1 MMCMNSFFKR
11 AAAALSAAAVA
22 GSALAAAPLSGLTS
36 DAAGS
41 GMVLE
46 YLDRG
51 ISAVNT
57 GSGMLVSW
65 RYLANDDD
73 NAVYKLY
80 RDGNLIYT
88 SNAGDSTCF
97 LDAGGSASSNYRVD
111 TLSGGT
117 VVGSET
123 CKPISNNTYFEIPLE
138 PPTASGVTYS
148 PNDMSVGDVDGDG
161 QYELFLK
168 WDPSNSKDN
177 SQKGKTDKV
186 YIDCLRLDG
195 TRLWRIDLGWNIRAG
210 AHYTQFYVADFDLD
224 GKCEMTCKTADGT
237 VDGTGKRIGTDTV
250 YRNSDGLIITGPEYY
265 TLFDG
270 ETGAALDTV
279 DFEVGRGT
287 TTAWGKSSDKF
298 NRVDRFWGTVAYLD
312 GVHPCVV
319 SGRGYY
325 GRMTATAWAVENKKL
340 KKLWIFDTG
349 TSTSAAGYGCGN
361 HNSMPADV
369 DGDGKQEIITGA
381 SVIDDNGTLYYTT
394 GQGHGDA
401 MHVGDLD
408 PTNSGL
414 EAWICHEESASGY
427 GVSLLDLDQKKILYH
442 QNGAGDTGRCCADNV
457 WAQNPGAECWGN
469 KLSDNST
476 PVVDTKGNTLS
487 CRRPAINFLSY
498 WDGDLEREILDGYTD
513 SPATISKMNENG
525 TLTTILTTDGYYTCN
540 TTKGTPCLSADIFGD
555 WREELIVRA
564 ANHNS
569 VRIYCT
575 PYDTDYRIT
584 TLMHDAQYRMQ
595 VSSQQTAYNQP
606 PHTSYFMGTG
616 YDLPARPTGCT
627 VNGSTASFG
636 KPGFSIDTAHK
647 YTIKN
652 KNSGLFLNTADE
664 TVANGT
670 NVQQGSQEQIW
681 TFESAGSGYYR
692 IYSEAGDGRTY
703 LLDLDYGK
711 TENGTNI
718 GVWGDTAS
726 DAQLFKL
733 VDNGDGSY
741 TICTKATADESCL
754 GVTSGSTEIGANVVQ
769 WSCNGSDDQKWILSI
784 KIPPISGTLFKD
796 LIVKDTSVVKD
807 TYNYLYWQITPS
819 ETIGS
824 PIFSDRETTFTA
836 LPPELDGLEAI
847 RTACNSKN
855 VAGDLAEFTAG
866 ADMTAFVVLD
876 SRVKA
881 AGLPAW
887 LGSWEETALTA
898 AGDNDL
904 SFVIYKKELSAG
916 EKVILGENCTSTGS
930 VVNYSVFGKAAPASG
945 RLVKSLD
952 VTDNAHSSGWQLAE
966 SVAVGDMVF
975 GDREVTYT
983 EIPEELLGAE
993 YIRTACDSKSAAGQ
1007 LASFIAGED
1016 AVVCIA
1022 MDTRVENEQNSL
1034 PDWLSSYTKT
1044 ALTVKSSNDVIF
1056 DIYEKKVSAGEA
1068 VELGGNGTA
1077 TSVVNYTVFVK
1088 ADSQDPTEPPVQ
1100 PTSEPD
1106 QPGEAP
1112 EGTLFE
1118 NGGIVGDA
1126 NVDGKV
1132 NLNDAVAILQNI
1144 ALSTKYPLTDQGKIN
1159 ADVFERGNWEVSG
1172 KDALSIQKFD
1182 AGLITLP
1189 ESRF

>member
-1 MMCMNSFFKR
+1 MNRFFRKGTALAASLAIAATS
-11 AAAALSAAAVA
+11 AAAAPAANR
-22 GSALAAAPLSGLTS
+22 LTA
-36 DAAGS
+36 DAAS
-41 GMVLE
+41 TEMVLE

-51 ISAVNT
+51 ISAINT

-80 RDGNLIYT
+80 RDGSLIYT
-88 SNAGDSTCF
+88 SEAGKSTCY
-97 LDAGGSASSNYRVD
+97 LDTSGSASSKYRVD
-111 TLSGGT
+111 TLSGGS
-117 VVGSET
+117 VVGSED
-123 CKPISNNTYFEIPLE
+123 CRMISNNAYFDIPLT
-138 PPTASGVTYS
+138 PPTSSDATYS

-279 DFEVGRGT
+279 NFEVGRGT

-361 HNSMPADV
+361 HNSMPVDV
-369 DGDGKQEIITGA
+369 DGDGRQEIVTGA

-408 PTNSGL
+408 PTNPGF
-414 EAWICHEESASGY
+414 EAWICHEESSSGY

-457 WAQNPGAECWGN
+457 WAGNPGAECWGN

-476 PVVDTKGNTLS
+476 PVVDTKGNVLS

-513 SPATISKMNENG
+513 SPATIAKMNENG

-564 ANHNS
+564 ANHKS

-584 TLMHDAQYRMQ
+584 TLMHDPHYRMQ

-606 PHTSYFMGTG
+606 PHTSFFMGTG
-616 YDLPARPTGCT
+616 YDLPARPAGCT
-627 VNGSTASFG
+627 VNGSSASFG
-636 KPGFSIDTAHK
+636 KPGAAIDTAHK

-664 TVANGT
+664 AVANGT
-670 NVQQGSQEQIW
+670 NVQQDTQEQTW
-681 TFESAGSGYYR
+681 TFENAGGGYYR
-692 IYSEAGDGRTY
+692 IYSEAGDGKTY

-711 TENGTNI
+711 TDNGTNI

-741 TICTKATADESCL
+741 TICTKATSDESCL
-754 GVTSGSTEIGANVVQ
+754 GVTAGSKESGANVVQ
-769 WSCNGSDDQKWILSI
+769 WSCNGSDDQKWILDI
-784 KIPPISGTLFKD
+784 KILPVSGYLFKD
-796 LIVKDTSVVKD
+796 LTVKDTSVVKG
-807 TYNYLYWQITPS
+807 TYNYLYWQIVPS
-819 ETIGS
+819 QTTGS
-824 PIFSDRETTFTA
+824 PIFGDRETTFTA
-836 LPPELDGLEAI
+836 LPAELNGAEAI
-847 RTACNSKN
+847 QTACDSKN
-855 VAGDLAEFTAG
+855 VAGDLAQFTAG
-866 ADMTAFVVLD
+866 ADMNAYVLLD
-876 SRVKA
+876 SRVKD

-887 LGSWEETALTA
+887 LGSWEETSLSA

-904 SFVIYKKELSAG
+904 TFIIYKKALSEG
-916 EKVILGENCTSTGS
+916 DTVILGENCTSTGT
-930 VVNYSVFGKAAPASG
+930 VVNYAVFGKAAPVSG
-945 RLVKSLD
+945 RIVQQLEILDNPHASAWSLE
-952 VTDNAHSSGWQLAE
+952 SSVE
-966 SVAVGDMVF
+966 SGSTVF
-975 GDREVTYT
+975 GDREFTYT
-983 EIPEELLGAE
+983 EFPAVLEGAE
-993 YIRTACDSKSAAGQ
+993 YIKTSCDSKSSTGTLAKFSAAEN
-1007 LASFIAGED
+1007 AKVYIAID
-1016 AVVCIA
+1016 A
-1022 MDTRVENEQNSL
+1022 RVESEQNSL
-1034 PDWLSSYTKT
+1034 PAWLSEYTKT
-1044 ALTVKSSNDVIF
+1044 GDKLVSSNDVTF
-1056 DIYEKKVSAGEA
+1056 DLYEKTVSAGDT
-1068 VELGGNGTA
+1068 VMLGDNGTA
-1077 TSVVNYTVFVK
+1077 TSVVGYTVFVK
-1088 ADSQDPTEPPVQ
+1088 SAESTPGTTDDPSTD
-1100 PTSEPD
+1100 PD
-1106 QPGEAP
+1106 TPAVVP
-1112 EGTLFE
+1112 EGTVFE
-1118 NGGIVGDA
+1118 DGGIVGDA
-1126 NVDGKV
+1126 NEDNTVT
-1132 NLNDAVAILQNI
+1132 LNDAVAILQFI
-1144 ALSTKYPLTDQGKIN
+1144 ALSEKYPLTAQGKLN
-1159 ADVFERGNWEVSG
+1159 ADTYDRGEGSVSG
-1172 KDALSIQKFD
+1172 IDALSIQKYD
-1182 AGLITLP
+1182 AGLTSLP
-1189 ESRF
+1189 ETRK

>member
-1 MMCMNSFFKR
+1 MNRFFRKGTALAASLAIAATS
-11 AAAALSAAAVA
+11 AAAAPAANR
-22 GSALAAAPLSGLTS
+22 LTA
-36 DAAGS
+36 DAAS
-41 GMVLE
+41 TEMVLE

-51 ISAVNT
+51 ISAINT

-80 RDGNLIYT
+80 RDGSLIYT
-88 SNAGDSTCF
+88 SEAGKSTCY
-97 LDAGGSASSNYRVD
+97 LDTSGSASSKYRVD
-111 TLSGGT
+111 TLSGGS
-117 VVGSET
+117 VVGSED
-123 CKPISNNTYFEIPLE
+123 CRMISNNAYFDIPLT
-138 PPTASGVTYS
+138 PPTSSDATYS

-279 DFEVGRGT
+279 NFEVGRGT

-361 HNSMPADV
+361 HNSMPVDV
-369 DGDGKQEIITGA
+369 DGDGRQEIVTGA

-408 PTNSGL
+408 PTNPGF
-414 EAWICHEESASGY
+414 EAWICHEESSSGY

-457 WAQNPGAECWGN
+457 WAGNPGAECWGN

-476 PVVDTKGNTLS
+476 PVVDTKGNVLS

-513 SPATISKMNENG
+513 SPATIAKMNENG

-564 ANHNS
+564 ANHKS

-584 TLMHDAQYRMQ
+584 TLMHDPHYRMQ

-606 PHTSYFMGTG
+606 PHTSFFMGTG
-616 YDLPARPTGCT
+616 YDLPARPAGCT
-627 VNGSTASFG
+627 VNGSSASFG
-636 KPGFSIDTAHK
+636 KPGAAIDTAHK

-664 TVANGT
+664 AVANGT
-670 NVQQGSQEQIW
+670 NVQQDTQEQTW
-681 TFESAGSGYYR
+681 TFENAGGGYYR
-692 IYSEAGDGRTY
+692 IYSEAGDGKTY

-711 TENGTNI
+711 TDNGTNI

-733 VDNGDGSY
+733 VDNSDGSY
-741 TICTKATADESCL
+741 TICTKATSDESCL
-754 GVTSGSTEIGANVVQ
+754 GVTAGSKESGANVVQ
-769 WSCNGSDDQKWILSI
+769 WSCNGSDDQKWILDI
-784 KIPPISGTLFKD
+784 KILPVSGYLFKD
-796 LIVKDTSVVKD
+796 LTVKDTSVVKG
-807 TYNYLYWQITPS
+807 TYNYLYWQIVPS
-819 ETIGS
+819 QTTGS
-824 PIFSDRETTFTA
+824 PIFGDRETTFTA
-836 LPPELDGLEAI
+836 LPAELNGAEAI
-847 RTACNSKN
+847 QTACDSKN
-855 VAGDLAEFTAG
+855 VAGDLAQFTAG
-866 ADMTAFVVLD
+866 ADMNAYVLLD
-876 SRVKA
+876 SRVKD

-887 LGSWEETALTA
+887 LGSWEETSLSA

-904 SFVIYKKELSAG
+904 TFIIYKKALSEG
-916 EKVILGENCTSTGS
+916 DTVILGENCTSTGT
-930 VVNYSVFGKAAPASG
+930 VVNYAVFGKAAPVSG
-945 RLVKSLD
+945 RIVKQLEILDNPHASAWSLE
-952 VTDNAHSSGWQLAE
+952 SSVE
-966 SVAVGDMVF
+966 SGSTVF
-975 GDREVTYT
+975 GDREFTYT
-983 EIPEELLGAE
+983 EFPAVLEGAE
-993 YIRTACDSKSAAGQ
+993 YIKTSCDSKSSTGTLAKFSAA
-1007 LASFIAGED
+1007 ED
-1016 AVVCIA
+1016 AKVYIA
-1022 MDTRVENEQNSL
+1022 IDARVESEQDSL
-1034 PDWLSSYTKT
+1034 PAWLSEYTKT
-1044 ALTVKSSNDVIF
+1044 GDTLVSSNDVTF
-1056 DIYEKKVSAGEA
+1056 DLYEKTVSAGDT
-1068 VELGGNGTA
+1068 VMLGDNGTA
-1077 TSVVNYTVFVK
+1077 TSVVGYTVFVK
-1088 ADSQDPTEPPVQ
+1088 SAESIPGTTDDPSTD
-1100 PTSEPD
+1100 PD
-1106 QPGEAP
+1106 TPAVVP
-1112 EGTLFE
+1112 EGTVFE
-1118 NGGIVGDA
+1118 DGGIVGDA
-1126 NVDGKV
+1126 NEDNTVT
-1132 NLNDAVAILQNI
+1132 LNDAVAILQFI
-1144 ALSTKYPLTDQGKIN
+1144 ALSEKYPLTAQGKLN
-1159 ADVFERGNWEVSG
+1159 ADTYDRGEGSVSG
-1172 KDALSIQKFD
+1172 IDALSIQKYD
-1182 AGLITLP
+1182 AGLTSLP
-1189 ESRF
+1189 ETRK

>member
-1 MMCMNSFFKR
+1 MNRFFRKGTALAASLAIAATS
-11 AAAALSAAAVA
+11 AAAAPAANR
-22 GSALAAAPLSGLTS
+22 LTA
-36 DAAGS
+36 DAAS
-41 GMVLE
+41 TEMVLE

-51 ISAVNT
+51 ISAINT

-80 RDGNLIYT
+80 RDGSLIYT
-88 SNAGDSTCF
+88 SEAGKSTCY
-97 LDAGGSASSNYRVD
+97 LDTSGSASSKYRVD
-111 TLSGGT
+111 TLSGGS
-117 VVGSET
+117 VVGSED
-123 CKPISNNTYFEIPLE
+123 CRMISNNAYFDIPLT
-138 PPTASGVTYS
+138 PPTSSDATYS

-279 DFEVGRGT
+279 NFEVGRGT

-361 HNSMPADV
+361 HNSMPVDV
-369 DGDGKQEIITGA
+369 DGDGRQEIVTGA

-408 PTNSGL
+408 PTNPGF
-414 EAWICHEESASGY
+414 EAWICHEESSSGY

-457 WAQNPGAECWGN
+457 WAGNPGAECWGN

-476 PVVDTKGNTLS
+476 PVVDTKGNVLS

-513 SPATISKMNENG
+513 SPATIAKMNENG

-564 ANHNS
+564 ANHKS

-584 TLMHDAQYRMQ
+584 TLMHDPHYRMQ

-606 PHTSYFMGTG
+606 PHTSFFMGTG
-616 YDLPARPTGCT
+616 YDLPARPAGCT
-627 VNGSTASFG
+627 VNGSSASFG
-636 KPGFSIDTAHK
+636 KPGAAIDTAHK

-664 TVANGT
+664 AVANGT
-670 NVQQGSQEQIW
+670 NVQQDTQEQTW
-681 TFESAGSGYYR
+681 TFENAGGGYYR
-692 IYSEAGDGRTY
+692 IYSEAGDGKTY

-711 TENGTNI
+711 TDNGTNI

-741 TICTKATADESCL
+741 TICTKATSDESCL
-754 GVTSGSTEIGANVVQ
+754 GVTAGSKESGANVVQ
-769 WSCNGSDDQKWILSI
+769 WSCNGSDDQKWILDI
-784 KIPPISGTLFKD
+784 KILPVSGYLFKD
-796 LIVKDTSVVKD
+796 LTVKDTSVVKG
-807 TYNYLYWQITPS
+807 TYNYLYWQIVPS
-819 ETIGS
+819 QTTGS
-824 PIFSDRETTFTA
+824 PIFGDRETTFTA
-836 LPPELDGLEAI
+836 LPAELNGAEAI
-847 RTACNSKN
+847 QTACDSKN
-855 VAGDLAEFTAG
+855 VAGDLAQFTAG
-866 ADMTAFVVLD
+866 ADMNAYVLLD
-876 SRVKA
+876 SRVKD

-887 LGSWEETALTA
+887 LGSWEETSLSA

-904 SFVIYKKELSAG
+904 TFIIYKKALSEG
-916 EKVILGENCTSTGS
+916 DTVILGENCTSTGT
-930 VVNYSVFGKAAPASG
+930 VVNYAVFGKAAPASG
-945 RLVKSLD
+945 RIVQQLEILDNPHASAWSLE
-952 VTDNAHSSGWQLAE
+952 SSVE
-966 SVAVGDMVF
+966 SGSTVF
-975 GDREVTYT
+975 GDREFTYT
-983 EIPEELLGAE
+983 EFPAVLEGAE
-993 YIRTACDSKSAAGQ
+993 YIKTSCDSKSSTGTLAKFSAAEN
-1007 LASFIAGED
+1007 AKVYIAID
-1016 AVVCIA
+1016 A
-1022 MDTRVENEQNSL
+1022 RVENEQDSL
-1034 PDWLSSYTKT
+1034 PAWLGEYTKT
-1044 ALTVKSSNDVIF
+1044 GDTLVSSNDVTF
-1056 DIYEKKVSAGEA
+1056 DLYEKTVSAGDT
-1068 VELGGNGTA
+1068 VMLGDNGTA
-1077 TSVVNYTVFVK
+1077 TSVVGYTVFVK
-1088 ADSQDPTEPPVQ
+1088 SAESIPGTTDDPSTD
-1100 PTSEPD
+1100 PD
-1106 QPGEAP
+1106 TPAVVP
-1112 EGTLFE
+1112 EGTVFE
-1118 NGGIVGDA
+1118 DGGIVGDA
-1126 NVDGKV
+1126 NEDNTVT
-1132 NLNDAVAILQNI
+1132 LNDAVAILQFI
-1144 ALSTKYPLTDQGKIN
+1144 ALSEKYPLTAQGKLN
-1159 ADVFERGNWEVSG
+1159 ADTYDRGEGSVSG
-1172 KDALSIQKFD
+1172 IDALSIQKYD
-1182 AGLITLP
+1182 AGLTSLP
-1189 ESRF
+1189 ETRK

>member
-1 MMCMNSFFKR
+1 MNRFFRKGTALAASLAIAATS
-11 AAAALSAAAVA
+11 AAAAPAANR
-22 GSALAAAPLSGLTS
+22 LTA
-36 DAAGS
+36 DAAS
-41 GMVLE
+41 TEMVLE

-51 ISAVNT
+51 ISAINT

-80 RDGNLIYT
+80 RDGSLIYT
-88 SNAGDSTCF
+88 SEAGKSTCY
-97 LDAGGSASSNYRVD
+97 LDTSGSASSKYRVD
-111 TLSGGT
+111 TLSGGS
-117 VVGSET
+117 VVSSED
-123 CKPISNNTYFEIPLE
+123 CRMISNNAYFDIPLT
-138 PPTASGVTYS
+138 PPTSSDATYS

-279 DFEVGRGT
+279 NFEVGRGT

-361 HNSMPADV
+361 HNSMPVDV
-369 DGDGKQEIITGA
+369 DGDGRQEIVTGA

-408 PTNSGL
+408 PTNPGF
-414 EAWICHEESASGY
+414 EAWICHEESSSGY

-457 WAQNPGAECWGN
+457 WAGNPGAECWGN

-476 PVVDTKGNTLS
+476 PVVDTKGNVLS

-513 SPATISKMNENG
+513 SPATIAKMNENG

-564 ANHNS
+564 ANHKS

-584 TLMHDAQYRMQ
+584 TLMHDPHYRMQ

-606 PHTSYFMGTG
+606 PHTSFFMGTG
-616 YDLPARPTGCT
+616 YDLPARPAGCT
-627 VNGSTASFG
+627 VNGSSASFG
-636 KPGFSIDTAHK
+636 KPGAAIDTAHK

-664 TVANGT
+664 AVANGT
-670 NVQQGSQEQIW
+670 NVQQDTQEQTW
-681 TFESAGSGYYR
+681 TFENAGGGYYR
-692 IYSEAGDGRTY
+692 IYSEAGDGKTY

-711 TENGTNI
+711 TDNGTNI

-741 TICTKATADESCL
+741 TICTKATSDESCL
-754 GVTSGSTEIGANVVQ
+754 GVTAGSKESGANVVQ
-769 WSCNGSDDQKWILSI
+769 WSCNGSDDQKWILDI
-784 KIPPISGTLFKD
+784 KILPVSGYLFKD
-796 LIVKDTSVVKD
+796 LTVKDTSVVKG
-807 TYNYLYWQITPS
+807 TYNYLYWQIIPS
-819 ETIGS
+819 QTTGS
-824 PIFSDRETTFTA
+824 PIFGDRETTFTA
-836 LPPELDGLEAI
+836 LPAELNGAEAI
-847 RTACNSKN
+847 QTACDSKN
-855 VAGDLAEFTAG
+855 VAGDLAQFTAG
-866 ADMTAFVVLD
+866 ADMNAYVLLD
-876 SRVKA
+876 SRVKD

-887 LGSWEETALTA
+887 LGSWEETSLSA

-904 SFVIYKKELSAG
+904 TFIIYKKALSEG
-916 EKVILGENCTSTGS
+916 DTVILGENCTSTGT
-930 VVNYSVFGKAAPASG
+930 VVNYAVFGKAAPASG
-945 RLVKSLD
+945 RIVQQLEILDNPHASAWSLE
-952 VTDNAHSSGWQLAE
+952 SSVE
-966 SVAVGDMVF
+966 SGSTVF
-975 GDREVTYT
+975 GDREFTYT
-983 EIPEELLGAE
+983 EFPAVLEGAE
-993 YIRTACDSKSAAGQ
+993 YIKTSCDSKSSTGTLAKFSAAEN
-1007 LASFIAGED
+1007 AKVYIAID
-1016 AVVCIA
+1016 A
-1022 MDTRVENEQNSL
+1022 RVENEQDSL
-1034 PDWLSSYTKT
+1034 PAWLSEYTKT
-1044 ALTVKSSNDVIF
+1044 GDTLVSSNDVTF
-1056 DIYEKKVSAGEA
+1056 DLYEKTVSAGDT
-1068 VELGGNGTA
+1068 VMLGDNGTA
-1077 TSVVNYTVFVK
+1077 TSVVGYTVFVK
-1088 ADSQDPTEPPVQ
+1088 SAESIPGTTDDPSTD
-1100 PTSEPD
+1100 PD
-1106 QPGEAP
+1106 TPAVVP
-1112 EGTLFE
+1112 EGTVFE
-1118 NGGIVGDA
+1118 DGGIVGDA
-1126 NVDGKV
+1126 NEDNTVT
-1132 NLNDAVAILQNI
+1132 LNDAVAILQFI
-1144 ALSTKYPLTDQGKIN
+1144 ALSEKYPLTAQGKLN
-1159 ADVFERGNWEVSG
+1159 ADTYDRGEGSVSG
-1172 KDALSIQKFD
+1172 IDALSIQKYD
-1182 AGLITLP
+1182 AGLTSLP
-1189 ESRF
+1189 ETRK